1 MRPVAPISVWGAHA
15 RRFAQCHVSAQVM
28 AVFARSFHVEA
39 GGDFVCI
46 GDASI
51 GKGPLNAIVDD
62 GVGWAWAARHL
73 PAEGAEVRIGEGGI
87 KCGRAA
93 FATAETSIWRPPP
106 WPRSGE
112 RRVLMHA
119 LDDLDRLACEE
130 APVDGIARVVLGSA
144 SLPASAL
151 ARVAGPRVARLREWA
166 SAGLTRL
173 THEPAPVDLLGLG
186 PGLTPSGDDLLCGAL
201 VALRAIGQVDAA
213 RDLHAAIA
221 AAAPLAT
228 TPLSAAFLRAAAE
241 GHSSEALH
249 RTIIALLE
257 HQSVARYVKVVAG
270 IGHTSGWDAL
280 AGAVLVLRTFGS
292 MTGQVWRVARPSISL

>member
-1 MRPVAPISVWGAHA
+1 
-15 RRFAQCHVSAQVM
+15 M

-51 GKGPLNAIVDD
+51 GKGPLNAIVDG
-62 GVGWAWAARHL
+62 GVGWPWAARHL
-73 PAEGAEVRIGEGGI
+73 PPAGTEVRIGEGGI
-87 KCGRAA
+87 ECDCTV
-93 FATAETSIWRPPP
+93 FATAGTSIWLPPP

-112 RRVLMHA
+112 RTVLMHA
-119 LDDLDRLACEE
+119 LDDLEHLACEE
-130 APVDGIARVVLGSA
+130 APVDGIARIVLGLA

-151 ARVAGPRVARLREWA
+151 TRVAGPRVARLREWV
-166 SAGLTRL
+166 SARLTRPA
-173 THEPAPVDLLGLG
+173 HEPAPVDLLGLG

-201 VALRAIGQVDAA
+201 VALHAIGEVDAA
-213 RDLHAAIA
+213 RDLRAAIA
-221 AAAPLAT
+221 PAAPLAT

-249 RTIIALLE
+249 RAIIALLE

-292 MTGQVWRVARPSISL
+292 MAGQVWRVARPSISL